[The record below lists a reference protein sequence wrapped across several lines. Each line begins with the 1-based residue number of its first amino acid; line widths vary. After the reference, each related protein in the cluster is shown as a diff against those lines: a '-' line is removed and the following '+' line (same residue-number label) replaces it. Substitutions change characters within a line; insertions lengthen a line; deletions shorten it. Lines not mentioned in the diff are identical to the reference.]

1 MAQSLSL
8 LLCHI
13 IFSTKNRERYLTLK
27 ISAGL
32 YPYMAVVLRNIEC
45 GAIQIGGTSDHVHVF
60 CTLSKTLSV
69 SDTIK
74 EIKIATSKWLKTKG
88 PELKAFRW
96 KNGYGAFSVS
106 PSNKDKVQRYIIH
119 QDEHHRKMSFQEEF
133 RRFLKEYGIPYEE
146 DYVWG

>member
-13 IFSTKNRERYLTLK
+13 IFSTKNRERCLTLK

-32 YPYMAVVLRNIEC
+32 YPYMAIVLRNIEC

-96 KNGYGAFSVS
+96 QNGYGAFSVS